1 MVLFLVLIS
10 LVGALV
16 NTDLN
21 MQRCTL
27 ASHAMNARS
36 KTVFFFDYQL
46 TEAETFIKNT
56 GEKCLQLQ
64 LEDSLMTGSNS
75 DMDMNW
81 FMESEDG
88 GHDNGNNNSSSSKR
102 IPKSLSVNLFAQ
114 RVRLIEAMMKI
125 LDVNNTLRPFKF
137 LGMMATFPLTISIV
151 TTAISFYSIL
161 VSFYFSTTSSSS
173 GISSKSI

>member
-1 MVLFLVLIS
+1 
-10 LVGALV
+10 
-16 NTDLN
+16 
-21 MQRCTL
+21 
-27 ASHAMNARS
+27 
-36 KTVFFFDYQL
+36 
-46 TEAETFIKNT
+46 
-56 GEKCLQLQ
+56 
-64 LEDSLMTGSNS
+64 MTGSNS